1 MLQQTLSA
9 TLILILFAGPTLAQS
24 NRVVACKRPAFA
36 ALKAAPELDYQ
47 CGENDSD
54 EKQLKTPERLA
65 ALKSLTSELS
75 TWTTPAW
82 WQTSVGD
89 LNACDF
95 RNKPGALTADERQ
108 RFADGEYGFWLF
120 GNNQIRLVLVPDP
133 CYQTE
138 YNGSNA
144 FVLYR
149 QGEKVFVS
157 QALDGYY
164 SRADNSV
171 SMNFGRLNNELI
183 IEIATGSG
191 GLNPS
196 LTNYYF
202 VIDPQTNVAMPRK
215 LFAGEHGPTSEIT
228 SAMLFGDPPPATAP
242 LNIIARGT
250 FAKYFNVYTE
260 DDRGKIEDNG
270 RMLSR
275 RIKRWNGKLYR

>member
-1 MLQQTLSA
+1 MLQRTLSGA
-9 TLILILFAGPTLAQS
+9 LVLILCASPIFAQRGAVT
-24 NRVVACKRPAFA
+24 ACKRPALA
-36 ALKAAPELDYQ
+36 ALKPRPEIEYP
-47 CGENDSD
+47 CGESDYD
-54 EKQLKTPERLA
+54 EKQLKSPERVA
-65 ALKSLTSELS
+65 ALKQLVSELS

-82 WQTSVGD
+82 WQTSVVD

-95 RNKPGALTADERQ
+95 RGKPGALTADERHQ
-108 RFADGEYGFWLF
+108 FAHGEYGFWLF

-144 FVLYR
+144 FLLYR
-149 QGEKVFVS
+149 QGDKVFVS
-157 QALDGYY
+157 QVLDGYF

-171 SMNFGRLNNELI
+171 SLDFGKLNNELI
-183 IEIATGSG
+183 IEILTGSG
-191 GLNPS
+191 GLNPT

-215 LFAGEHGPTSEIT
+215 LFAGEHGPTNEIT

-250 FAKYFNVYTE
+250 FAKSFNVYTE
-260 DDRGKIEDNG
+260 DERGKIEDNG

-275 RIKRWNGKLYR
+275 KIKRWNGKLYR